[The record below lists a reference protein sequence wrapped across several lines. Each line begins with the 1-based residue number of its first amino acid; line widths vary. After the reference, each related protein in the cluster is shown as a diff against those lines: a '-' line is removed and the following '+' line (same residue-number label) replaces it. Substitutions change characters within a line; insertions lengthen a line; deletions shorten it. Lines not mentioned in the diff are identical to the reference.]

1 MSIEGEDTV
10 REDREDARLATAV
23 HREHTQRIFEGQRA
37 INLIWESTQAQLAKG
52 VVFFTVLVN
61 GSVTLISVFLQTDIS
76 ASQMIG
82 LSFLNMV
89 CSGVISFYFGRTNHA
104 SVGGVGPKPPGET
117 IYTGR

>member
-1 MSIEGEDTV
+1 MSTDAEDTA
-10 REDREDARLATAV
+10 REDREDARLATAG
-23 HREHTQRIFEGQRA
+23 HREDTQRIFEGQRA

-52 VVFFTVLVN
+52 VVFFTVAVN
-61 GSVTLISVFLQTDIS
+61 GSVTMISVFLRVEIT

-104 SVGGVGPKPPGET
+104 SVGGVGPKSPGET